1 MQFINAYTVIIFTRR
16 IKSMNILIKNVKLV
30 DYKLNKPGDILIE
43 NGIISRIEKNIKR
56 EDMATIDGKGK
67 TLMPSFI
74 DTHSHFREPGYEYKE
89 DIETGSKAALRGG
102 YTSVLLMGN
111 TNPTASSRK
120 VIEYILNKGKD
131 LDLIDIYQAGTI
143 TERLEGT
150 SLKHLED
157 IKDLV
162 NVITD
167 DGKGV
172 LSSKVMYDALEY
184 AKKNN
189 LIVMSHAEDSSFTDS
204 DMRLAE
210 NIMTF
215 RDIELAKI
223 SGGRLHFAHVSTKEA
238 AERIIKEK
246 KKYKNITFEVTPHH
260 IFSYDKVDYR
270 VNPPLRKK
278 EDRDYLIECIK
289 NGEVDCIGTDHAPHS
304 KEDKINGSPGIS
316 GIEVAF
322 QLLYTKLVK
331 EEKIPLERLSQIM
344 SKNTADLLGIK
355 IGRLEVGYQG
365 DLVLID
371 EAEEKILDP
380 ETFISKGKNNP
391 FKGEK
396 LYGKITSTIRKG
408 KIMYRE

>member
-1 MQFINAYTVIIFTRR
+1 
-16 IKSMNILIKNVKLV
+16 MNLLIKNVKLV
-30 DYKLNKPGDILIE
+30 DYQLNQAGNILIKDGVISKIDE
-43 NGIISRIEKNIKR
+43 NIDEEGIK
-56 EDMATIDGKGK
+56 TIDGKGK

-74 DTHSHFREPGYEYKE
+74 DTHAHFREPGYEYKE
-89 DIETGSKAALRGG
+89 DIETGSKAALKGG
-102 YTSVLLMGN
+102 YTAVLLMGN
-111 TNPTASSRK
+111 TSPPASSK
-120 VIEYILNKGKD
+120 KIVEYVLNKGKE
-131 LDLIDIYQAGTI
+131 LGLIDILQAGTI
-143 TERLEGT
+143 TENLEGNT
-150 SLKHLED
+150 LEHLEM

-172 LSSKVMYDALEY
+172 LSSKVMFDALEY
-184 AKKNN
+184 AKNNN
-189 LIVMSHAEDSSFTDS
+189 LIIMSHAEDPSFTET

-260 IFSYDKVDYR
+260 IYSYDKVEYR

-278 EDRDYLIECIK
+278 EDRDYLVECIR

-304 KEDKINGSPGIS
+304 KEDKENGAPGIS
-316 GIEVAF
+316 GIETAF

-331 EEKIPLERLSQIM
+331 EEDITLNKLSEIM
-344 SKNTADLLGIK
+344 SKNTGELLKLNSGK
-355 IGRLEVGYQG
+355 LQEGYQG

-371 EAEEKILDP
+371 EESSCVINGDDF
-380 ETFISKGKNNP
+380 TSKGKNTP
-391 FKGEK
+391 FNGEK
-396 LYGKITSTIRKG
+396 VFGKILMTVRNG
-408 KIMYRE
+408 KVMYREEV

>member
-1 MQFINAYTVIIFTRR
+1 
-16 IKSMNILIKNVKLV
+16 MNILIKNAKLV
-30 DYKLNKPGDILIE
+30 DYKSNKFGDILIE
-43 NGIISRIEKNIKR
+43 NGIISRIEKNI
-56 EDMATIDGKGK
+56 EIENITTIDGKGK

-74 DTHSHFREPGYEYKE
+74 DTHTHFREPGYEYKE
-89 DIETGSKAALRGG
+89 DIKTGSKAALKGG
-102 YTSVLLMGN
+102 YTAALLMGN
-111 TNPTASSRK
+111 TKPTASSRK
-120 VIEYILNKGKD
+120 VIEYILNKGKE
-131 LDLIDIYQAGTI
+131 LDLIDINQAGTI
-143 TERLEGT
+143 SENLEGS
-150 SLKHLED
+150 SLNHLGD

-189 LIVMSHAEDSSFTDS
+189 LIVMSHAEDPSFTDT

-270 VNPPLRKK
+270 VNPPFRKK

-331 EEKIPLERLSQIM
+331 EEKMPLEKLSHIM

-355 IGRLEVGYQG
+355 IGRLELGYRG

-371 EAEEKILDP
+371 EAEEKTLDP
-380 ETFISKGKNNP
+380 DAFISKGKNNP

-396 LYGKITSTIRKG
+396 IFGRILCTIRKG
-408 KIMYRE
+408 KIMYREGI

>member
-1 MQFINAYTVIIFTRR
+1 
-16 IKSMNILIKNVKLV
+16 MNILIKNVKLV
-30 DYKLNKPGDILIE
+30 DYKLNKLGDILIE
-43 NGIISRIEKNIKR
+43 NGIISRIEKNIKI
-56 EDMATIDGKGK
+56 ENITTVDGKGK

-74 DTHSHFREPGYEYKE
+74 DTHTHFREPGYEYKE
-89 DIETGSKAALRGG
+89 DIETGSKAALKGG
-102 YTSVLLMGN
+102 YTAVLLMGN
-111 TNPTASSRK
+111 TKPTASTRK
-120 VIEYILNKGKD
+120 TIEYVLNKGKE
-131 LDLIDIYQAGTI
+131 LNLIDINQAGTI
-143 TERLEGT
+143 TENLEGS
-150 SLKHLED
+150 SLEHLED

-189 LIVMSHAEDSSFTDS
+189 LMVMSHAEDPSFTDT

-396 LYGKITSTIRKG
+396 IFGKILCTIRKG
-408 KIMYRE
+408 KIMYREGI

>member
-1 MQFINAYTVIIFTRR
+1 
-16 IKSMNILIKNVKLV
+16 MNILIKKVKLV
-30 DYKLNKPGDILIE
+30 DYKLNKFGDILIE
-43 NGIISRIEKNIKR
+43 NGIISRIEKNI
-56 EDMATIDGKGK
+56 EIENITTIDGKGK
-67 TLMPSFI
+67 TLMPSFV
-74 DTHSHFREPGYEYKE
+74 DTHTHFREPGYEYKE
-89 DIETGSKAALRGG
+89 DIKTGSKAALKGG
-102 YTSVLLMGN
+102 YTAALLMGN
-111 TNPTASSRK
+111 TKPTASSRK
-120 VIEYILNKGKD
+120 VIEYILNKGKE
-131 LDLIDIYQAGTI
+131 LDLIDINQAGTI
-143 TERLEGT
+143 TENLEGS
-150 SLKHLED
+150 SLEHLED

-189 LIVMSHAEDSSFTDS
+189 LMVMSHAEDPSFTDT

-322 QLLYTKLVK
+322 QLLYTKLIK
-331 EEKIPLERLSQIM
+331 EEKIPLEKLSQIM

-396 LYGKITSTIRKG
+396 IFGKILCTIRKG
-408 KIMYRE
+408 KIMYREGI

>member
-1 MQFINAYTVIIFTRR
+1 
-16 IKSMNILIKNVKLV
+16 MNLLIKNVKLV
-30 DYKLNKPGDILIE
+30 DYQLNQAGNILIKDGVISKIDE
-43 NGIISRIEKNIKR
+43 NIDEEGIK
-56 EDMATIDGKGK
+56 TIDGKGK

-74 DTHSHFREPGYEYKE
+74 DTHAHFREPGYEYKE
-89 DIETGSKAALRGG
+89 DIEIGSKAALKGG
-102 YTSVLLMGN
+102 YTAVLLMGN
-111 TNPTASSRK
+111 TSPPASSRK
-120 VIEYILNKGKD
+120 IVEYVLNKGKE
-131 LDLIDIYQAGTI
+131 LDLIDILQAGTI
-143 TERLEGT
+143 TENLEGNT
-150 SLKHLED
+150 LEHLEK

-172 LSSKVMYDALEY
+172 LSSKVMFDALEY
-184 AKKNN
+184 AKNN
-189 LIVMSHAEDSSFTDS
+189 DLIIMSHAEDPSFTET

-260 IFSYDKVDYR
+260 IYSYDKVDYR

-278 EDRDYLIECIK
+278 EDRDFLVECIR

-304 KEDKINGSPGIS
+304 KEDKENGAPGIS
-316 GIEVAF
+316 GIETAF

-331 EEKIPLERLSQIM
+331 EEGITLNKLSEIM
-344 SKNTADLLGIK
+344 SKNTGELLKLNSGK
-355 IGRLEVGYQG
+355 LQEGYQG

-371 EAEEKILDP
+371 EESSCVINGDDF
-380 ETFISKGKNNP
+380 TSKGKNTP
-391 FKGEK
+391 FNGEK
-396 LYGKITSTIRKG
+396 VFGKILMTVRNG
-408 KIMYRE
+408 KVMYREEV

>member
-1 MQFINAYTVIIFTRR
+1 
-16 IKSMNILIKNVKLV
+16 MNILIKNVKLV

-102 YTSVLLMGN
+102 YTAVLLMGN
-111 TNPTASSRK
+111 TKPPASSRK

-131 LDLIDIYQAGTI
+131 LDLIDINQAGTI
-143 TERLEGT
+143 TEKLEGS
-150 SLKHLED
+150 SLKHLQD

-172 LSSKVMYDALEY
+172 LSSKLMYDALEY

-189 LIVMSHAEDSSFTDS
+189 LIVMSHAEDPSFTDS
-204 DMRLAE
+204 NMRLAE

-238 AERIIKEK
+238 GERIIKEK

-304 KEDKINGSPGIS
+304 KEDKKNGSPGIS
-316 GIEVAF
+316 GIETSF
-322 QLLYTKLVK
+322 QLLYTRLVK
-331 EEKIPLERLSQIM
+331 EEGIELSKLSEIM
-344 SKNTADLLGIK
+344 SKNTGQLLGLNK
-355 IGRLEVGYQG
+355 GKLEDGYDG

-371 EAEEKILDP
+371 ENAEELINGDK
-380 ETFISKGKNNP
+380 FISKGKNTP
-391 FKGEK
+391 FTGEK
-396 LYGKITSTIRKG
+396 VFGKVLMTLRKG
-408 KIMYRE
+408 RVMFREEI